1 VILVNKDHKELR
13 EIQVKMV
20 ELTIL
25 GLDMLILLVV
35 VV

>member
-1 VILVNKDHKELR
+1 MTEIKDHKELKV
-13 EIQVKMV
+13 IQVKTV